1 MIRANVGFSEMAIK
15 LSLPSEVFNAWN
27 PGLNSNLPKRLLP
40 AISLFRPE
48 NSDIGYQQ
56 AKEAADFSGL
66 DVEQLCS
73 LTVNRLVVHEV
84 LIRVTADLSVPDG
97 PSYEYLGLQ
106 LRRMV
111 DCIYGNYMVPE
122 MDTISFG
129 FSVVRE
135 RAEQE
140 LIRLTDEVF
149 FFEKVL
155 KKPKKKLLSF
165 LKSKAKPVPVIDDSL
180 GLKAL
185 CNLRDRL
192 HNADD
197 FSGACLTVIIKVVSG
212 ILGKQ
217 GRLVADRALIVELA
231 LRVFCNDHGSS
242 EIGQLIAPIFLKAAN
257 AEGYQFLPAQLKPIV
272 MNTKGASAAG
282 KSTIRPQQRHLA
294 ERMGIPWK
302 DFALISPD
310 YWRKYLLDY
319 DSLGDDFK
327 YAAMLTG
334 RELEFVDKKLDRY
347 MAQKAYEKTIPHL
360 LIDRFRF
367 DSFKIGSEGDYKSTL
382 LSRFGSTVFLFFA
395 ITPPSATVERAW
407 KRGLTT
413 SRYKAV
419 DDLLYHNVEA
429 FTGIPELFFSWTSIK
444 DKNIYFEFLDNDV
457 PLGTL
462 PKTIAFGY
470 NGAMTVLD
478 PIALSNIDRF
488 RVVNVGATCPEDV
501 LNQEWTP
508 TYQFLT
514 QCIDV
519 LPKVEFANQKN
530 AQIYGRIKQG
540 RWEYKNMTIVPQDKL
555 TISCLTNIG
564 WSLLPLPE
572 ALPIEVIDILEVKQT
587 TLGAWGAFASID
599 KNN

>member
-1 MIRANVGFSEMAIK
+1 MVKK
-15 LSLPSEVFNAWN
+15 LSLPSEEFHAWN
-27 PGLNSNLPKRLLP
+27 PGLSSNLPQRLLP
-40 AISLFRPE
+40 VISLFRPE

-66 DVEQLCS
+66 AVEQLCS
-73 LTVNRLVVHEV
+73 LKVNRLVVHEV

-106 LRRMV
+106 IREMV
-111 DCIYGNYMVPE
+111 DCIYSNYMVPE
-122 MDTISFG
+122 MDTISHG
-129 FSVVRE
+129 FLVVRE

-140 LIRLTDEVF
+140 FIKLTDEVF
-149 FFEKVL
+149 SFKTSSKKSKKVFFGL
-155 KKPKKKLLSF
+155 LKPK
-165 LKSKAKPVPVIDDSL
+165 AKNIPVTEDPPE
-180 GLKAL
+180 LKAL
-185 CNLRDRL
+185 DNLRNRL
-192 HNADD
+192 HKSDN
-197 FSGACLTVIIKVVSG
+197 FSRACLTVIIKVVSG
-212 ILGKQ
+212 IMGKQ
-217 GRLVADRALIVELA
+217 GRLIADRSLIVELA
-231 LRVFCNDHGSS
+231 LRVFCNDYGSS
-242 EIGQLIAPIFLKAAN
+242 EIGRLIAPTFAKAAL

-294 ERMGIPWK
+294 ERMGVPWK

-319 DSLGDDFK
+319 NSLGDDFK

-347 MAQKAYEKTIPHL
+347 MAQKAHEKTVPHL

-395 ITPPSATVERAW
+395 ITPPSATVDRAW

-429 FTGIPELFFSWTSIK
+429 YTGIPELFFSWTSIK

-457 PLGTL
+457 PLGKL

-470 NGAMTVLD
+470 NGAMTILD
-478 PIALSNIDRF
+478 PIGLSNIDRF
-488 RVVNVGATCPEDV
+488 KEVNIGATCAEDV
-501 LNQEWTP
+501 LNQDWTP
-508 TYQFLT
+508 TYQFLR
-514 QCIDV
+514 QCIKV
-519 LPKVEFANQKN
+519 LPKVEFANQVN
-530 AQIYGRIKQG
+530 AQIYGRVELGK
-540 RWEYKNMTIVPQDKL
+540 WDYKNMSTVPQDEN
-555 TISCLTNIG
+555 TFSCLTNLG
-564 WSLLPLPE
+564 WSQLPLPE
-572 ALPIEVIDILEVKQT
+572 TLPIEEINILEVKRI
-587 TLGAWGAFASID
+587 TLGAWGESVNVKKD
-599 KNN
+599 D